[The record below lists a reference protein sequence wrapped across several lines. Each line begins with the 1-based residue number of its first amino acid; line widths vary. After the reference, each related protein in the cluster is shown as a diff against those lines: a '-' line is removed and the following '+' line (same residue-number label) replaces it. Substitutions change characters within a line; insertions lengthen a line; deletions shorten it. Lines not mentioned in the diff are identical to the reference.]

1 MTSSTMTY
9 SGAAIPSFFAKKTA
23 SRPSLSL
30 RDWLSVAAGA
40 LAMADSVPSTGRI
53 SGKQVAKVR
62 ALAET
67 I

>member
-1 MTSSTMTY
+1 MTSSMMTY

-23 SRPSLSL
+23 ARSSLSL
-30 RDWLSVAAGA
+30 RDWLSVAANA
-40 LAMADSVPSTGRI
+40 LAMSDSVSSTGRI

-62 ALAET
+62 ALAES

>member
-9 SGAAIPSFFAKKTA
+9 SGAAIPSFFANKTV
-23 SRPSLSL
+23 SRASLSL
-30 RDWLSVAAGA
+30 RDWLSVAASA
-40 LAMADSVPSTGRI
+40 LAMADSVPTTGRV